1 MIQFCFIMN
10 KKVQM
15 EQLSTRSTA
24 APSFSRPRP
33 RGAYVGATRQLIS
46 AQKKNPWADHLS

>member
-33 RGAYVGATRQLIS
+33 RGAYVGATRQLIY
-46 AQKKNPWADHLS
+46 AQKNILQLTI